1 MAALNT
7 TTGAQHAAILGIGA
21 YRPVRVVPNSDV
33 VDAIDSSDEWIQQ
46 RSGIK
51 TRRWAG
57 PEESV
62 QMMSVEASR
71 IAIERAGLDAS
82 QIDCVV
88 VATVSHLLQ
97 TPAVATAIAHELGT
111 DNAAAFDISA
121 ACSGFC
127 HGVAL
132 ASDIVRAGSARYVLV
147 IGVERL
153 TDILDLTDRG
163 TAFIFADG
171 AGAAVVGPSDTPGI
185 GPVVWGSDGEQF
197 DLIRQREDWRDVVG
211 SPEVPGSGVMPHL
224 TMQGNPVFRW
234 ASFAMARIGQ
244 QALDAA
250 GITLDE
256 LDVFVPH
263 QANMR
268 IIDAMARSMKLPST
282 VRIARDVADQGN
294 TSAASVPLA
303 LDRMIAE
310 GDAKSGDLALL
321 IAFGAGLSYAAQV
334 VTVP

>member
-1 MAALNT
+1 MTSLTT
-7 TTGAQHAAILGIGA
+7 TTGSPHAAILGVGA
-21 YRPVRVVPNSDV
+21 YRPVRLVPNADV
-33 VDAIDSSDEWIQQ
+33 VDAIASSDEWIQQ

-57 PEESV
+57 PDETV

-71 IAIERAGLDAS
+71 IAIERAGLEAG

-111 DNAAAFDISA
+111 DHAAAFDISA

-127 HGVAL
+127 HGIAL

-147 IGVERL
+147 VGVERL

-234 ASFAMARIGQ
+234 ASFAMAKIGQ

-250 GITLDE
+250 GVTLDD

-294 TSAASVPLA
+294 SSAASVPLA
-303 LDRMIAE
+303 LDRMMAE
-310 GDAKSGDLALL
+310 GEARSGDTALL

>member
-1 MAALNT
+1 MTVLTT
-7 TTGAQHAAILGIGA
+7 TTGSQHTAILGVGA
-21 YRPVRVVPNSDV
+21 YRPVRLVPNSDV

-71 IAIERAGLDAS
+71 IALERAGLDAS
-82 QIDCVV
+82 QIDCVI

-111 DNAAAFDISA
+111 NHAAAFDISA

-127 HGVAL
+127 HGIAL
-132 ASDIVRAGSARYVLV
+132 ASDIVRAGSATNVLV

-234 ASFAMARIGQ
+234 ASFAMAKIGQ

-250 GITLDE
+250 GVTLDD

-294 TSAASVPLA
+294 SSAASVPLA
-303 LDRMIAE
+303 LDRMIEE
-310 GDAKSGDLALL
+310 GEARSGDVALL

-334 VTVP
+334 VVVP

>member
-1 MAALNT
+1 MAPITAV
-7 TTGAQHAAILGIGA
+7 TGAPHAAILGVGA
-21 YRPVRVVPNSDV
+21 YRPLRSVPNSEV

-51 TRRWAG
+51 SRRWAG
-57 PEESV
+57 PEETV

-71 IAIERAGLDAS
+71 IAIERAGLDAR

-88 VATVSHLLQ
+88 VATVSHMLQ
-97 TPAVATAIAHELGT
+97 TPAVATAIAHELGIQ
-111 DNAAAFDISA
+111 AAAFDISA

-127 HGVAL
+127 HGISL
-132 ASDIVRAGSARYVLV
+132 ASDFVRAGSARYVLV

-171 AGAAVVGPSDTPGI
+171 AGAAVVGPSDTEGI

-234 ASFAMARIGQ
+234 ASFAMAKVGL
-244 QALDAA
+244 QAVERAGVTVDDLDC
-250 GITLDE
+250 
-256 LDVFVPH
+256 FVPH

-268 IIDAMARSMKLPST
+268 ITDAMARSMKLPER
-282 VRIARDVADQGN
+282 VKIARDIADTGN
-294 TSAASVPLA
+294 TSAASIPLA
-303 LDRMIAE
+303 LDTMIAD
-310 GDAKSGDLALL
+310 GDAKSGDTALL
-321 IAFGAGLSYAAQV
+321 IAFGAGLAYAAQV

>member
-1 MAALNT
+1 MST
-7 TTGAQHAAILGIGA
+7 TEIQSPTGAPYAAILGIGS
-21 YRPVRVVPNSDV
+21 YRPERLVPNSEV
-33 VDAIDSSDEWIQQ
+33 VEAIDSSDEWIQQ

-71 IAIERAGLDAS
+71 RALAHAGLDAR
-82 QIDCVV
+82 QIDAVV
-88 VATVSHLLQ
+88 VATVSHMLQ
-97 TPAVATAIAHELGT
+97 TPAIATAIAHELGT
-111 DNAAAFDISA
+111 DQAAAFDISA
-121 ACSGFC
+121 ACAGFC
-127 HGVAL
+127 HGVAM
-132 ASDIVRAGSARYVLV
+132 ANDMVRGGSAGHVLV

-153 TDILDLTDRG
+153 TDILDLYDRG

-171 AGAAVVGPSDTPGI
+171 AGAAVVGPSETPGI

-197 DLIRQREDWRDVVG
+197 DLIRQREDWRDVIA
-211 SPEVPGSGVMPHL
+211 SGEPVMPHL
-224 TMQGNPVFRW
+224 MMQGNSVFRW
-234 ASFAMARIGQ
+234 ASFAMAKIAQ
-244 QALDAA
+244 QALDRA
-250 GITLDE
+250 GITLDD

-268 IIDAMARSMKLPST
+268 IIDAMARSMKLPAR
-282 VRIARDVADQGN
+282 VKIARDVADMGN

-303 LDRMIAE
+303 LDRMIQE
-310 GDAKSGDLALL
+310 GDAKSGDTALL
-321 IAFGAGLSYAAQV
+321 VAFGAGLAYAAQV

>member
-1 MAALNT
+1 MAAIT
-7 TTGAQHAAILGIGA
+7 ATTGAPHAAILGVGA
-21 YRPVRVVPNSDV
+21 YRPVRLVPNSEV

-57 PEESV
+57 PDESV

-71 IAIERAGLDAS
+71 IAIERAGLDPA

-111 DNAAAFDISA
+111 TNAAAFDISA

-127 HGVAL
+127 HGIAL
-132 ASDIVRAGSARYVLV
+132 GSDLVRAGSARHVLV
-147 IGVERL
+147 VGVERL

-234 ASFAMARIGQ
+234 ASFAMAKIGQ
-244 QALDAA
+244 QALDVA
-250 GITLDE
+250 GVSIDE

-294 TSAASVPLA
+294 SSAASVPLA
-303 LDRMIAE
+303 LDRMMAE
-310 GDAKSGDLALL
+310 GEARSGDTALL